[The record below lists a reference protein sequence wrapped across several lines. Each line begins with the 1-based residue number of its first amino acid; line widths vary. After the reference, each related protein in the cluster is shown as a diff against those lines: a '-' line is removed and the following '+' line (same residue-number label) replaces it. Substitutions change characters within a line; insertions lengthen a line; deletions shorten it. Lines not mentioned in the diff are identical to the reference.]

1 MLEFTQHA
9 HLYRSSYASCSAVCV
24 FIYSAVQE
32 VMCSLMQGLTRVHR
46 ATVIMNCSHADIN
59 TLVTVRWLQVLSLDH
74 KHHGIRFPGGITAL
88 LHNRLCDLNQSYY
101 SNHIRAGQSWPN
113 GQSVGFVTQWSRV
126 RVSSLLCVCVCVCV
140 HTHALLDGCTNSE
153 YRLHVS
159 PSEVI

>member
-1 MLEFTQHA
+1 M
-9 HLYRSSYASCSAVCV
+9 
-24 FIYSAVQE
+24 
-32 VMCSLMQGLTRVHR
+32 
-46 ATVIMNCSHADIN
+46 
-59 TLVTVRWLQVLSLDH
+59 LSLDH

-140 HTHALLDGCTNSE
+140 HTHTHPRGNKDGWTDGWIDGDQKSPPADTLYLSHNTYHTAL
-153 YRLHVS
+153 RLRFPFLHRHS
-159 PSEVI
+159 GKKWHILFSSTHTSSHSKDT